1 VHDLWRASLLN
12 KPAGQGFRT
21 PKPSPARIIAFECIT
36 EVNRN
41 GAYANILL
49 PQLLE
54 KSSLEERDR
63 AFATELSYGTLRMQ
77 GRYDWAIA
85 HQADRPFAELDSKVV
100 DLLRIGLHQI
110 WAMRVPDHAAVSE
123 TVELARYAAGESK
136 ATFVNAILRNIMRN
150 PDAINTF
157 LADSAKPELERLA
170 IEFSH
175 PTWIISAFYDQLKD
189 WDRVR
194 SLLEIDNVPVAPH
207 LVAWPGKST
216 PEELM
221 QLGGTPLNPSRFGVL
236 SEHSPL
242 SYPPIMERRAGV
254 QDLGSQLLTQYFF
267 DLSETIREDHQ
278 SLAWLDLCAGPG
290 GKSAL
295 LYNLL
300 ETSYPEDSFVANE
313 PTAHRADLV
322 ARVVPRQKILSHD
335 GRYPELFPQ
344 NYDRILVDA
353 PCTGL
358 GALRRRP
365 EARWRKSLSDLKEL
379 IPLQRD
385 LIDGAYELLNPGGLL
400 AYATC
405 SPHIAETVGQV
416 LDAQYRH
423 KDLSVVS
430 LFNAIAPENYQGKIA
445 GTMQLWTDRDGTDSM
460 FMAVFQKAHG

>member
-1 VHDLWRASLLN
+1 MS
-12 KPAGQGFRT
+12 KPQPSTFRK
-21 PKPSPARIIAFECIT
+21 PKPSPARVVAFECVT
-36 EVNRN
+36 NVNRD

-54 KSSLEERDR
+54 KSALEERDR
-63 AFATELSYGTLRMQ
+63 AFATELTYGTLRMQ
-77 GRYDWAIA
+77 GQYDWAIS
-85 HQADRPFAELDSKVV
+85 HQSDRPFAELDSKVV

-123 TVELARYAAGESK
+123 TVELARHVAGESK

-150 PDAINTF
+150 PDAIATF
-157 LADSAKPELERLA
+157 IADPSVPDLDRLA

-175 PTWIISAFYDQLKD
+175 PTWIISAFHDQLGD
-189 WDRVR
+189 WSRVR
-194 SLLEIDNVPVAPH
+194 ELLAIDNVAVAPH

-216 PEELM
+216 IAE
-221 QLGGTPLNPSRFGVL
+221 LGGDPLLPSRFGVL
-236 SEHSPL
+236 SERSPL
-242 SYPPIMERRAGV
+242 TYPAIIDRRAGV
-254 QDLGSQLLTQYFF
+254 QDLGSQLLAQYFF
-267 DLSETIREDHQ
+267 DLSESLRKSHEDL
-278 SLAWLDLCAGPG
+278 SWLDMCAGPG

-295 LYNLL
+295 LYNML
-300 ETSYPEDSFVANE
+300 ETTHPEDSFLANE
-313 PTAHRADLV
+313 PTPHRADLV
-322 ARVVPRQKILSHD
+322 ARVVPRAKILSFD
-335 GRYPELFPQ
+335 GRYPDLFPHTF
-344 NYDRILVDA
+344 DRILVDA

-365 EARWRKSLSDLKEL
+365 EARWRKSLGDLKEL

-385 LIDGAYELLNPGGLL
+385 LIDGAYDLLNPGGLL

-423 KDLSVVS
+423 KDLELIS
-430 LFNAIAPENYQGKIA
+430 LFNGVAPETYQGKIP

-460 FMAVFQKAHG
+460 FMAVFRKGKS

>member
-1 VHDLWRASLLN
+1 MESFLSKA
-12 KPAGQGFRT
+12 PAPFRK
-21 PKPSPARIIAFECIT
+21 PKPSPARVLAFECIT

-54 KSSLEERDR
+54 KSALEERDR

-85 HQADRPFAELDSKVV
+85 HQSDRPFAELDSKVV

-110 WAMRVPDHAAVSE
+110 WTMRVPDHAAVSE
-123 TVELARYAAGESK
+123 TVELARFVAGESK

-150 PDAINTF
+150 PDAIEKF
-157 LADSAKPELERLA
+157 ISDDSQPELERLA

-194 SLLEIDNVPVAPH
+194 DLLAIDNVPVAPH

-216 PEELM
+216 VQELESF
-221 QLGGTPLNPSRFGVL
+221 GGAALAPSRFGVL

-242 SYPPIMERRAGV
+242 SYPPITERRAGV
-254 QDLGSQLLTQYFF
+254 QDLGSQLLAQYFY
-267 DLSETIREDHQ
+267 DLSESFREPDQ
-278 SLAWLDLCAGPG
+278 NFSWLDLCAGPG

-295 LYNLL
+295 LYNIL
-300 ETSYPEDSFVANE
+300 ESSHPHDSFLANE

-322 ARVVPRQKILSHD
+322 ARVVPRAKILTLD
-335 GRYPELFPQ
+335 GRYPELF
-344 NYDRILVDA
+344 NKSFDRILVDA

-365 EARWRKSLSDLKEL
+365 EARWRKSLTDLKEL

-385 LIDGAYELLNPGGLL
+385 LIDGAYEMLIPGGLL

-423 KDLSVVS
+423 KDLQLVS
-430 LFNAIAPENYQGKIA
+430 LFNGIAPQSYEGKIP
-445 GTMQLWTDRDGTDSM
+445 GTLQLWTDRDGTDSM
-460 FMAVFQKAHG
+460 FMAVFQKSER

>member
-1 VHDLWRASLLN
+1 MN
-12 KPAGQGFRT
+12 KPLPKTFRK
-21 PKPSPARIIAFECIT
+21 PKPSPARVAAFECIT

-85 HQADRPFAELDSKVV
+85 HQSERPFSELDSKVV
-100 DLLRIGLHQI
+100 DLLRLGLHQI
-110 WAMRVPDHAAVSE
+110 WTMRVPDHAAVSE
-123 TVELARYAAGESK
+123 TVELARYVAGESK
-136 ATFVNAILRNIMRN
+136 ATFINAVLRNIMRQ
-150 PDAINTF
+150 PDALENY
-157 LADSAKPELERLA
+157 LADTSVPELERLA
-170 IEFSH
+170 IEYSH
-175 PTWIISAFYDQLKD
+175 PTWVISAFYDQLQD
-189 WDRVR
+189 WNRVR
-194 SLLEIDNVPVAPH
+194 ALLEIDNVPVAPH

-216 PEELM
+216 VDELLS
-221 QLGGTPLNPSRFGVL
+221 LGGSPLPPGRYAVL

-242 SYPPIMERRAGV
+242 SYSPIVERRAGV
-254 QDLGSQLLTQYFF
+254 QDLGSQLLAQYFY
-267 DLSETIREDHQ
+267 DLSE
-278 SLAWLDLCAGPG
+278 SLRSESQDLSWLDLCAGPG
-290 GKSAL
+290 GKSAW
-295 LYNLL
+295 LYNML
-300 ETSYPEDSFVANE
+300 ETAHPNDSFLANE
-313 PTAHRADLV
+313 PTEHRADLV
-322 ARVVPRQKILSHD
+322 ARVVPRAKILTND
-335 GRYPELFPQ
+335 GRYPELFAQ
-344 NYDRILVDA
+344 KFDRILVDA

-365 EARWRKSLSDLKEL
+365 EARWRKSLTDLKEL

-423 KDLSVVS
+423 KDLKLVS
-430 LFNAIAPENYQGKIA
+430 LFNGVAPEQYQGKIP
-445 GTMQLWTDRDGTDSM
+445 GTMQLWTDRDATDSM
-460 FMAVFQKAHG
+460 FMAVFQKQGS